1 MSVPLPHIDVIPLK
15 VLGRRHIVNQIAC
28 SARTM
33 SRHDPSLGEPRN
45 AWRGDEIARSA
56 QATLYQ
62 ATGSYGCQVARLAL
76 VEKGVAFKSRYVDL
90 NSDTTQVRA
99 DSTRARLWGVSHS
112 AVCSALWAAR
122 TRPGRDASPASPC
135 RHGIISLQAP
145 AAVARTWGDARAR
158 FEWALPQ

>member
-1 MSVPLPHIDVIPLK
+1 
-15 VLGRRHIVNQIAC
+15 
-28 SARTM
+28 M

-90 NSDTTQVRA
+90 NSDTTQVRGCGSSPTA
-99 DSTRARLWGVSHS
+99 LSARHSGLHARALAATRL
-112 AVCSALWAAR
+112 LLYLAR
-122 TRPGRDASPASPC
+122 TGLHHCRRQQLSHAVGATPALSPS
-135 RHGIISLQAP
+135 G
-145 AAVARTWGDARAR
+145 
-158 FEWALPQ
+158 